1 MSDGLLLH
9 DLSRMKPSM
18 TDALCTRCGLCCD
31 GSLFADVE
39 VRRAE
44 ATGLEI
50 LGLEV
55 EDNDQ
60 DGLQLLQPCGAL
72 RGKRCG
78 IYAHRPRTCRAFEC
92 RLLQDAQ
99 RGDVS
104 VDRALEHITEAHR
117 RIRRVRE
124 LLARFEPGDARLPLK
139 ERCAEALAGQ
149 VGTSPEAKR
158 QSDELDAAMS
168 AVETLIRETFLD
180 DAVSAAA
187 PGEAVPE

>member
-1 MSDGLLLH
+1 
-9 DLSRMKPSM
+9 
-18 TDALCTRCGLCCD
+18 
-31 GSLFADVE
+31 LFADVE
-39 VRRAE
+39 LRRAE
-44 ATGLEI
+44 ATWLEI

-55 EDNDQ
+55 EDNDE

-78 IYAHRPRTCRAFEC
+78 IYPHRPRSCRAFEC

-104 VDRALEHITEAHR
+104 ADRALEHIAEAHR
-117 RIRRVRE
+117 RIRRVQA
-124 LLARFEPGDARLPLK
+124 LLAQFEPDRARLPLK

-158 QSDELDAAMS
+158 KRDELEAAMS
-168 AVETLIRETFLD
+168 AVETLIRKTFL
-180 DAVSAAA
+180 
-187 PGEAVPE
+187 